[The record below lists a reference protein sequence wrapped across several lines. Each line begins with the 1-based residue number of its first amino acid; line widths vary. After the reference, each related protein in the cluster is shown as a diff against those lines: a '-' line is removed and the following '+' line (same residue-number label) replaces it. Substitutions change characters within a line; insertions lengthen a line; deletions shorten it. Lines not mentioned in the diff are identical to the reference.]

1 MIEKPESPHDLVP
14 FWPDIDETQLAS
26 IGAQYGKLSATATQ
40 ALNKS
45 RDDSKQLN
53 RALVE
58 GFDTQVN
65 GVLLVGGQHSK
76 VAEFDKQ
83 SAEVIADAA
92 VAFTEA
98 KTQIVA
104 TTHAYEAMISVREF
118 EIQLL
123 TASPMFGALCGE
135 YKRARID
142 QLKREIEQLI
152 KAARKMNDARY
163 EGIMPPAEPANPSLT
178 VLKNHAPAGPSDH
191 FHAKKI
197 DNGSGNS
204 MLDHTTRT
212 GTSPSEENTRSKHPT
227 TSNSANDELT
237 NKSGHRTTEPATG
250 GKATAPT
257 AETATTRPAT
267 APSGDAMTKAASSS
281 LPTSIPSAPSGG
293 SNPVSSLS
301 SGGGLTSMLS
311 KGGSMPSVPSSG
323 NVGSGLSGLGSPAS
337 SAGGLNPAQQFL
349 SGAAQGFTQSS
360 PSTASAASAAAQSF
374 KPPPASTMPSAPVN
388 AAVTPSSVPA
398 SGPQTVT
405 AAPSNVGA
413 VPSAAVAGGVPLTA
427 PPPAGVPAAPAAPPP
442 AAAVVPPGGGG
453 GGAVSGPPPV
463 PQPPSV
469 MNMGAKTAAMKAFQ
483 VGHQATGEGLRA
495 TPEFSAAMA
504 LVSALND
511 PERPAGSLIT
521 GGWSVAVFNSGSSV
535 RFVAA
540 ERHGLSWIPAGVYL
554 PAGVSIAHLDTRV
567 PADIRASWRGMEP
580 SALVLA
586 EYARAIGEQPSIVV
600 ARAYHSG
607 LPGWFDRQ
615 VVVVAD
621 ETDHVIIPN
630 PLHEPKGRHRLEL
643 AAPEHWQWVMSV
655 PEEHIEA
662 EVREVAAWLVEQH
675 DHMFAN
681 WPDNDEMAKLRAVAL
696 AQVGREGG
704 STDVARLLAGR
715 MGELASRLMGTPL
728 YGTPQWTTHT
738 YSEMLLRGWE
748 TLLLGLGAS
757 SRTVLA
763 DMQYAALMA
772 TQTVLPPLVE
782 AVA

>member
-1 MIEKPESPHDLVP
+1 MIQKPESPHDLVP
-14 FWPDIDETQLAS
+14 FWPEIDETQLVS
-26 IGAQYGKLSATATQ
+26 SGIQYGKSGATATQ
-40 ALNKS
+40 ATTKS
-45 RDDSKQLN
+45 QADAEKLHE
-53 RALVE
+53 ALLE

-65 GVLLVGGQHSK
+65 GVRLVGGMHTKLTQFATRS
-76 VAEFDKQ
+76 ASEF
-83 SAEVIADAA
+83 SEAA
-92 VAFTEA
+92 ASFTTA
-98 KTQIVA
+98 KTQITV
-104 TTHAYEAMISVREF
+104 TTHAYESLIAVREL

-123 TASPMFGALCGE
+123 TAAPMFGALGGE

-152 KAARKMNDARY
+152 AKARKINDALY
-163 EGIMPPAEPANPSLT
+163 EGIIPSTPPTAPGLT
-178 VLKNHAPAGPSDH
+178 PLFNRAPGGPHDS

-204 MLDHTTRT
+204 MLDHTTRP
-212 GTSPSEENTRSKHPT
+212 GTSSGENKAHEKLPS
-227 TSNSANDELT
+227 TSNPANDELT
-237 NKSGHRTTEPATG
+237 HKESRPGTATG
-250 GKATAPT
+250 EKATNPTTGTSAPRVGT
-257 AETATTRPAT
+257 AQP
-267 APSGDAMTKAASSS
+267 GDAMTKASSS
-281 LPTSIPSAPSGG
+281 LPTSLPSAPSGG
-293 SNPVSSLS
+293 SSPVSSLG
-301 SGGGLTSMLS
+301 SGGGLTSMMP
-311 KGGSMPSVPSSG
+311 KGGSSMPNMGSSG
-323 NVGSGLSGLGSPAS
+323 NMGSGLSSMGSG

-349 SGAAQGFTQSS
+349 SGAAQGFSQSS

-374 KPPPASTMPSAPVN
+374 KPPLASTMPSAPVN

-427 PPPAGVPAAPAAPPP
+427 PPPAGVPAAPAVPPP

-453 GGAVSGPPPV
+453 GGAVGGPPPV

-704 STDVARLLAGR
+704 STDVAKLLAGR

>member
-1 MIEKPESPHDLVP
+1 
-14 FWPDIDETQLAS
+14 
-26 IGAQYGKLSATATQ
+26 
-40 ALNKS
+40 
-45 RDDSKQLN
+45 
-53 RALVE
+53 
-58 GFDTQVN
+58 
-65 GVLLVGGQHSK
+65 
-76 VAEFDKQ
+76 
-83 SAEVIADAA
+83 
-92 VAFTEA
+92 
-98 KTQIVA
+98 
-104 TTHAYEAMISVREF
+104 
-118 EIQLL
+118 
-123 TASPMFGALCGE
+123 
-135 YKRARID
+135 
-142 QLKREIEQLI
+142 
-152 KAARKMNDARY
+152 
-163 EGIMPPAEPANPSLT
+163 
-178 VLKNHAPAGPSDH
+178 
-191 FHAKKI
+191 
-197 DNGSGNS
+197 
-204 MLDHTTRT
+204 
-212 GTSPSEENTRSKHPT
+212 
-227 TSNSANDELT
+227 
-237 NKSGHRTTEPATG
+237 
-250 GKATAPT
+250 
-257 AETATTRPAT
+257 
-267 APSGDAMTKAASSS
+267 
-281 LPTSIPSAPSGG
+281 
-293 SNPVSSLS
+293 
-301 SGGGLTSMLS
+301 
-311 KGGSMPSVPSSG
+311 MPSVPSSG

-413 VPSAAVAGGVPLTA
+413 VPPAAVAGGVPLTA

>member
-14 FWPDIDETQLAS
+14 FWPEIDETQLVS
-26 IGAQYGKLSATATQ
+26 SGIQYGKSGATATQ
-40 ALNKS
+40 ATTKS
-45 RDDSKQLN
+45 QADAEKLHA
-53 RALVE
+53 ALLE

-65 GVLLVGGQHSK
+65 GVRLVGGMHTKLTQFATRS
-76 VAEFDKQ
+76 ASEF
-83 SAEVIADAA
+83 SEAA
-92 VAFTEA
+92 ASFTTA
-98 KTQIVA
+98 KTQITA
-104 TTHAYEAMISVREF
+104 TTHAYESLIAVREL

-123 TASPMFGALCGE
+123 TAAPMFGALGGE

-152 KAARKMNDARY
+152 AKARKINDALY
-163 EGIMPPAEPANPSLT
+163 EGIIPSTPPTAPGLT
-178 VLKNHAPAGPSDH
+178 PLFNRAPGGPHDS

-204 MLDHTTRT
+204 MLDHTTR
-212 GTSPSEENTRSKHPT
+212 GGLSSEENKTRGDHPAPSKST
-227 TSNSANDELT
+227 NDELA
-237 NKSGHRTTEPATG
+237 NKSERGGRATG
-250 GKATAPT
+250 EKATAPT
-257 AETATTRPAT
+257 AETSMTRGNVAS
-267 APSGDAMTKAASSS
+267 SGDAMTKTSSS

-293 SNPVSSLS
+293 SNPVSSLG
-301 SGGGLTSMLS
+301 SGGGLTSMMP
-311 KGGSMPSVPSSG
+311 KGGSSMPNMGSSG
-323 NVGSGLSGLGSPAS
+323 NMGSGLSSMGSG

-349 SGAAQGFTQSS
+349 SGAAQGFSQSS
-360 PSTASAASAAAQSF
+360 PSTASAASAAAAQSF
-374 KPPPASTMPSAPVN
+374 KPPPTSTMASTPVTGATAQSTPAAP
-388 AAVTPSSVPA
+388 A
-398 SGPQTVT
+398 GPQTVT
-405 AAPSNVGA
+405 AAPSNVGS
-413 VPSAAVAGGVPLTA
+413 VPPAAMAGGGVPLTA
-427 PPPAGVPAAPAAPPP
+427 PPPAGVPASPVVPPS
-442 AAAVVPPGGGG
+442 AAVVPPGGGG
-453 GGAVSGPPPV
+453 GAVGGPPPV

-469 MNMGAKTAAMKAFQ
+469 MGMGAKTTAMKAFQ
-483 VGHQATGEGLRA
+483 LGQQATGEGLRG

-521 GGWSVAVFNSGSSV
+521 GGWSVAVFGAGSNAV

-567 PADIRASWRGMEP
+567 PADVRYSWRGMEP

-621 ETDHVIIPN
+621 ESDHVIIPN
-630 PLHEPKGRHRLEL
+630 PLHEPKGRHRLEI

-662 EVREVAAWLVEQH
+662 EVRKVAGWIVEQH
-675 DHMFAN
+675 DHMFEQ
-681 WPDNDEMAKLRAVAL
+681 WPGNDEMAKLRAAAL

-704 STDVARLLAGR
+704 STEVAKLLAGR

-728 YGTPQWTTHT
+728 VGTPQWTTHT
-738 YSEMLLRGWE
+738 YSEMQLRGWE

-772 TQTVLPPLVE
+772 THPVLPPLVE

>member
-14 FWPDIDETQLAS
+14 FWPEVDETQLAS

-45 RDDSKQLN
+45 RDDSKELN
-53 RALVE
+53 DALVE
-58 GFDTQVN
+58 GFDTQVS

-76 VAEFDKQ
+76 MTEFGSQ
-83 SAEVIADAA
+83 STEVVGAAAD
-92 VAFTEA
+92 VFTTA
-98 KTQIVA
+98 KTSIRS
-104 TTHAYEAMISVREF
+104 TTGAYEAMISVREL

-123 TASPMFGALCGE
+123 TASPMFGALGGD

-152 KAARKMNDARY
+152 AKARKINDALY
-163 EGIMPPAEPANPSLT
+163 EGILPPAEPAAPGLT
-178 VLKNHAPAGPSDH
+178 PLINHGAAGPSDH
-191 FHAKKI
+191 FKAKKI
-197 DNGSGNS
+197 DNGQNS
-204 MLDHTTRT
+204 MLDHATGRGEGATSGRNDAPGQHGEAAQGTT
-212 GTSPSEENTRSKHPT
+212 
-227 TSNSANDELT
+227 DELT
-237 NKSGHRTTEPATG
+237 NSHRGTPATKDG
-250 GKATAPT
+250 AGTA
-257 AETATTRPAT
+257 AETTVATHGHA
-267 APSGDAMTKAASSS
+267 APGLDPKPVSASSS
-281 LPTSIPSAPSGG
+281 LPTSVPSPPSGG
-293 SNPVSSLS
+293 SSPMSGLG
-301 SGGGLTSMLS
+301 SGGGLTSMMP
-311 KGGSMPSVPSSG
+311 KGGSSMPSVPGSG
-323 NVGSGLSGLGSPAS
+323 NMGSGLSGLGSPAS

-349 SGAAQGFTQSS
+349 SGAAQGFSQSS

-374 KPPPASTMPSAPVN
+374 KPPPPASTMPSAPVN

-405 AAPSNVGA
+405 ASPSNVGA
-413 VPSAAVAGGVPLTA
+413 VPPPPAGVPLTA
-427 PPPAGVPAAPAAPPP
+427 PPPAGVPATPAAPP

-453 GGAVSGPPPV
+453 GAVGGPPPV

-483 VGHQATGEGLRA
+483 LGQQATGEGLRA

-600 ARAYHSG
+600 ARAYDSG
-607 LPGWFDRQ
+607 LPGRFDRQ

-662 EVREVAAWLVEQH
+662 EVREVAALVVEQH
-675 DHMFAN
+675 DHMFEQ
-681 WPDNDEMAKLRAVAL
+681 WPGNDEMAKLRAVAL

-704 STDVARLLAGR
+704 STDVAKLLKGR

-748 TLLLGLGAS
+748 TLLLGLRTP

-772 TQTVLPPLVE
+772 TQTVLPPVE

>member
-26 IGAQYGKLSATATQ
+26 IGTQYGKLSATATQ

-45 RDDSKQLN
+45 RDDSKDLN

-58 GFDTQVN
+58 GFDTQVS

-76 VAEFDKQ
+76 MTEFGSM

-104 TTHAYEAMISVREF
+104 TTHAYESLISVREF

-123 TASPMFGALCGE
+123 TASPMFGALGGE

-163 EGIMPPAEPANPSLT
+163 EGILPPVEQAAPGLT
-178 VLKNHAPAGPSDH
+178 PLKNHAPAGPSDH
-191 FHAKKI
+191 FKVKPI
-197 DNGSGNS
+197 DNGHRDGPKSPGDTHALDSRRSGQR
-204 MLDHTTRT
+204 D
-212 GTSPSEENTRSKHPT
+212 PAE
-227 TSNSANDELT
+227 
-237 NKSGHRTTEPATG
+237 KSGPSKATPESHAWDKQRNPDSAEKNSNFG
-250 GKATAPT
+250 AQKTPGVGNAASSGDVMGKA
-257 AETATTRPAT
+257 
-267 APSGDAMTKAASSS
+267 SS
-281 LPTSIPSAPSGG
+281 LPTSLPSAPSGG
-293 SNPVSSLS
+293 SNPVSSLG
-301 SGGGLTSMLS
+301 SGGGLTSMMP
-311 KGGSMPSVPSSG
+311 KGGSSMPNMGSSG
-323 NVGSGLSGLGSPAS
+323 NMGSGLSSMGSG

-349 SGAAQGFTQSS
+349 SGAAQGFSQSS
-360 PSTASAASAAAQSF
+360 PSTASAASAAAAQSF
-374 KPPPASTMPSAPVN
+374 KPPPTSTMPSTPVTGATAPSTP
-388 AAVTPSSVPA
+388 AAPA
-398 SGPQTVT
+398 GPQTVT

-413 VPSAAVAGGVPLTA
+413 VPPAAMAGGGVPLTA
-427 PPPAGVPAAPAAPPP
+427 PPPAGVPANPVVPPS
-442 AAAVVPPGGGG
+442 AAVVPPGGA
-453 GGAVSGPPPV
+453 GGAVGGPPPV
-463 PQPPSV
+463 PQPPNV
-469 MNMGAKTAAMKAFQ
+469 MGMGAKTTAMKAFQ
-483 VGHQATGEGLRA
+483 LGQQATGEGLRA

-521 GGWSVAVFNSGSSV
+521 GGWSVAVFGAGSNSV

-567 PADIRASWRGMEP
+567 PADVRHSWRGMEP

-630 PLHEPKGRHRLEL
+630 PLHEPKGRHRLEI

-662 EVREVAAWLVEQH
+662 EVREVAGWLVEQH
-675 DHMFAN
+675 DHMFEQ
-681 WPDNDEMAKLRAVAL
+681 WPGNDEMAKLRAAAL

-704 STDVARLLAGR
+704 STDVAKLLAGK

-728 YGTPQWTTHT
+728 VGTPQWTTHT
-738 YSEMLLRGWE
+738 YSEMQLRGWE

-772 TQTVLPPLVE
+772 THPVLPPLVE

>member
-26 IGAQYGKLSATATQ
+26 VGAQYGKLSAAATQ

-45 RDDSKQLN
+45 RGDSKELN
-53 RALVE
+53 DALVE
-58 GFDTQVN
+58 GFDTQVG

-76 VAEFDKQ
+76 VAEFDSQ
-83 SAEVIADAA
+83 SAGVIADAA

-123 TASPMFGALCGE
+123 TASPMFGALGGE

-250 GKATAPT
+250 EKATAPT

-281 LPTSIPSAPSGG
+281 LPTSLPSAPSGG

-413 VPSAAVAGGVPLTA
+413 VPPAAVAGGVPLTA

-704 STDVARLLAGR
+704 STDVAKLLAGR

-772 TQTVLPPLVE
+772 TQTVLPPPVE

>member
-26 IGAQYGKLSATATQ
+26 VGAQYGKLSATATQ

-45 RDDSKQLN
+45 RGDSKELN
-53 RALVE
+53 GALVE

-76 VAEFDKQ
+76 VAEFDSQ
-83 SAEVIADAA
+83 SAGVIADAA

-123 TASPMFGALCGE
+123 TASPMFGALGGE

-163 EGIMPPAEPANPSLT
+163 EGIMPPAEPANPGLT
-178 VLKNHAPAGPSDH
+178 PLKNHAPAGPSDH
-191 FHAKKI
+191 FEVKPI
-197 DNGSGNS
+197 DNGHRDGPKSPGDTHA
-204 MLDHTTRT
+204 LDSRRSSQRDPLEKD
-212 GTSPSEENTRSKHPT
+212 GPS
-227 TSNSANDELT
+227 
-237 NKSGHRTTEPATG
+237 
-250 GKATAPT
+250 KATPDSHVWEKQRNPEVTEKNSSFGAQNTPGVGN
-257 AETATTRPAT
+257 AAS
-267 APSGDAMTKAASSS
+267 SGDVMSKASSS

-413 VPSAAVAGGVPLTA
+413 VPPAAVAGGVPLTA

-704 STDVARLLAGR
+704 STDVAKLLAGR

-772 TQTVLPPLVE
+772 TQTVLPPPVE

>member
-26 IGAQYGKLSATATQ
+26 VGAQYGKLSATATQ

-45 RDDSKQLN
+45 RGDSKELN
-53 RALVE
+53 GALVE

-76 VAEFDKQ
+76 VAEFDSQ
-83 SAEVIADAA
+83 SAGVIADAA

-123 TASPMFGALCGE
+123 TASPMFGALGGE

-163 EGIMPPAEPANPSLT
+163 EGIMPPAEPANPGLT
-178 VLKNHAPAGPSDH
+178 PLKNHAPAGPSDH
-191 FHAKKI
+191 FEVKPI
-197 DNGSGNS
+197 DNGHRDGPKSPGDTHA
-204 MLDHTTRT
+204 LDSRRSSQRDPLEKD
-212 GTSPSEENTRSKHPT
+212 GPS
-227 TSNSANDELT
+227 
-237 NKSGHRTTEPATG
+237 
-250 GKATAPT
+250 KATPDSHVWEKQRNPEVTEKNSSFGAQNTPGVGN
-257 AETATTRPAT
+257 AAS
-267 APSGDAMTKAASSS
+267 SGDVMSKASSS

-413 VPSAAVAGGVPLTA
+413 VPPAAVAGGVPLTA
-427 PPPAGVPAAPAAPPP
+427 PPP
-442 AAAVVPPGGGG
+442 
-453 GGAVSGPPPV
+453 
-463 PQPPSV
+463 
-469 MNMGAKTAAMKAFQ
+469 
-483 VGHQATGEGLRA
+483 
-495 TPEFSAAMA
+495 
-504 LVSALND
+504 
-511 PERPAGSLIT
+511 
-521 GGWSVAVFNSGSSV
+521 
-535 RFVAA
+535 
-540 ERHGLSWIPAGVYL
+540 
-554 PAGVSIAHLDTRV
+554 
-567 PADIRASWRGMEP
+567 
-580 SALVLA
+580 
-586 EYARAIGEQPSIVV
+586 
-600 ARAYHSG
+600 
-607 LPGWFDRQ
+607 
-615 VVVVAD
+615 
-621 ETDHVIIPN
+621 
-630 PLHEPKGRHRLEL
+630 
-643 AAPEHWQWVMSV
+643 
-655 PEEHIEA
+655 
-662 EVREVAAWLVEQH
+662 
-675 DHMFAN
+675 
-681 WPDNDEMAKLRAVAL
+681 
-696 AQVGREGG
+696 
-704 STDVARLLAGR
+704 
-715 MGELASRLMGTPL
+715 
-728 YGTPQWTTHT
+728 
-738 YSEMLLRGWE
+738 
-748 TLLLGLGAS
+748 
-757 SRTVLA
+757 
-763 DMQYAALMA
+763 
-772 TQTVLPPLVE
+772 
-782 AVA
+782 

>member
-14 FWPDIDETQLAS
+14 FWPGIDETQLAS
-26 IGAQYGKLSATATQ
+26 IGTQYGKLSATATQ

-45 RDDSKQLN
+45 RDDSKELN
-53 RALVE
+53 GALVE

-76 VAEFDKQ
+76 VAEFGSL
-83 SAEVIADAA
+83 SAEVIADVA

-123 TASPMFGALCGE
+123 TASPMFGALGGE

-163 EGIMPPAEPANPSLT
+163 EGIMPPGEPANPGLT
-178 VLKNHAPAGPSDH
+178 PLKNHAPAGPSDH

-212 GTSPSEENTRSKHPT
+212 GTSPSEESTRSKHPT

-250 GKATAPT
+250 EKATAPT
-257 AETATTRPAT
+257 AETATTRPTT
-267 APSGDAMTKAASSS
+267 APSGDAMTKASSS

-323 NVGSGLSGLGSPAS
+323 SMGSGLSGLGSPAS

-388 AAVTPSSVPA
+388 AAVTPSSVSA

-405 AAPSNVGA
+405 ASSSNVGA
-413 VPSAAVAGGVPLTA
+413 VPPAAAVAGGVPLSA
-427 PPPAGVPAAPAAPPP
+427 PPPAGVPAAPAAPP

-453 GGAVSGPPPV
+453 GAVGGPPPV

-483 VGHQATGEGLRA
+483 IGHQATGEGLRA
-495 TPEFSAAMA
+495 TPEFTAAMA

-615 VVVVAD
+615 VVIVAD

-643 AAPEHWQWVMSV
+643 AAPEHWQWVLSV

-704 STDVARLLAGR
+704 STEVAKLLAGR

-748 TLLLGLGAS
+748 TLLLGLGAA

>member
-26 IGAQYGKLSATATQ
+26 VGAQYGKLSATATQ

-45 RDDSKQLN
+45 RGDSKQLN
-53 RALVE
+53 DALVE
-58 GFDTQVN
+58 GFDTQVS

-76 VAEFDKQ
+76 MAKFDSQ
-83 SAEVIADAA
+83 SAGVIADAA

-123 TASPMFGALCGE
+123 TASPMFGALGGE

-250 GKATAPT
+250 EKATAPT

-267 APSGDAMTKAASSS
+267 ASSGDAMTKAASSS

-413 VPSAAVAGGVPLTA
+413 VPPAAVAGGVPLTA
-427 PPPAGVPAAPAAPPP
+427 PPPAGVPAAPAVPPP

-453 GGAVSGPPPV
+453 GGAVGGPPPV

-704 STDVARLLAGR
+704 SADVAKLLAGR